1 MNTKKLFFFAIAAL
15 GLAACNNDEVVE
27 VNKAVAEAN
36 TISFRPLTNKA
47 TRATEKMAFT
57 SSDVINVWSTL
68 GASSYFENINFTYDG
83 TSFKSAANQT
93 YYWPSS
99 ISNSNKVSF
108 FATYGATQSAAGQL
122 ASATYDG
129 ETDVLFAKKEF
140 EAKPSDG
147 VGTLNFRHAL
157 SEIEVKAK
165 NTNAGLEVSITG
177 VRIGYVAKTASFS
190 YTGGVTDQNTND
202 WKNAG
207 SATLIVQNDWTKTTP
222 SSPSTDVYEKTA
234 SVSMT
239 LTGVQS
245 SSNITGLTPWMLVP
259 QSLALST
266 SPTNYT
272 QKYKNGTKGSASSE
286 ANLNCAYIA
295 LKMAIKNNDASKTSI
310 VSEQWCYWPI
320 TTSWDPGKKYTY
332 VVDVA
337 GGGYQPTNV
346 DTAESDEL
354 DPVLKNLAIQFN
366 PCTIDVW
373 VTDLNANSTADDDIQ
388 VAN

>member
-1 MNTKKLFFFAIAAL
+1 MKKYFFLAAIAAI
-15 GLAACNNDEVVE
+15 GLASCSSDETIASQATSE
-27 VNKAVAEAN
+27 SNE
-36 TISFRPLTNKA
+36 ISFRPLTNGT
-47 TRATEKMAFT
+47 TRAVEKAAFV
-57 SSDVINVWSTL
+57 SADVINVWSTL
-68 GASSYFENINFTYDG
+68 GASSYFDNINFTYDG

-99 ISNSNKVSF
+99 ISSSNKVSF

-129 ETDVLFAKKEF
+129 ETDILFAKKEF

-165 NTNAGLEVSITG
+165 NSNASLEVVITG
-177 VRIGYVAKTASFS
+177 ARIGYVAKTASFS
-190 YTGGVTDQNTND
+190 YSGGVTDQNTND

-207 SATLIVQNDWTKTTP
+207 SATLIVQNDWSKTTP
-222 SSPSTDVYEKTA
+222 TSPSADVYEKAT
-234 SVSMT
+234 SVSKT
-239 LTGVQS
+239 LTGVQGAS
-245 SSNITGLTPWMLVP
+245 EITGLTPWMLVP

-266 SPTNYT
+266 SPTNYS
-272 QKYKNGTKGSASSE
+272 QKYKTTTKGTASSE

-310 VSEQWCYWPI
+310 VAEQWCYWPI

-346 DTAESDEL
+346 DEEAADDL
-354 DPVLKNLAIQFN
+354 DPVLRNLVIQFN

-373 VTDLNANSTADDDIQ
+373 VTDLDGDSTQDDDIN
-388 VAN
+388 VTNL